1 MLVGT
6 LVLDIRLD
14 ESYSIKDK
22 RRVRKSVVER
32 IRRRWNVS
40 IAEVDSQ
47 EVWNLLTVG
56 LAFVSNERKPIER
69 ALDQIVTFLEEV
81 YFLEVMVRERE
92 VF

>member
-47 EVWNLLTVG
+47 EV
-56 LAFVSNERKPIER
+56 
-69 ALDQIVTFLEEV
+69 
-81 YFLEVMVRERE
+81 
-92 VF
+92 